1 MTRPTRVRIDLA
13 ALRNNYL
20 HARAVHGARALAV
33 LKANAYGH
41 GALASAHALS
51 SVADGFAVAFL
62 DEACALREGGI
73 RNPIL
78 VLEGCFNASEL
89 KIANELDLWVVVHQ
103 DEQIRLIEG
112 SKTGRLRDPGS
123 VAEGIPRE
131 TGARFNV
138 WLKIDTGMSRAG
150 FHRTEAARAHQRLL
164 DTGKVSSITLM
175 THFARADEPG
185 EVMTVQQIE
194 AFDAAT
200 ANLEGARSLCN
211 SAGLLAWPSARRDW
225 ARPGLMLY
233 GVTPQGPAVPELQPV
248 MTFES
253 SVFAVR
259 TLEPG
264 ESLGYGA
271 TFVATART
279 RVGLVCAGYADG
291 YPQTAATG
299 TPVGVDGHMTK
310 LIGRVSM
317 DMLTVDLTDVPNA
330 GVGSVVEFW
339 GSRVPVAMVA
349 KGAGRSPYEV
359 LCAVKR
365 APLVHENAGQS
376 VREPLRMTGTR

>member
-20 HARAVHGARALAV
+20 YARGVHGGRALAV

-41 GALASAHALS
+41 GALASAHSLA

-62 DEACALREGGI
+62 DEACALREGGV

-103 DEQIRLIEG
+103 QEQIRLIEE
-112 SKTGRLRDPGS
+112 SR
-123 VAEGIPRE
+123 

-150 FHRTEAARAHQRLL
+150 FRRTDAAPAYQRLMS
-164 DTGKVSSITLM
+164 TGKVSSITLM

-185 EVMTVQQIE
+185 ESMTAQQVE
-194 AFDAAT
+194 AFDTAT
-200 ANLEGARSLCN
+200 AMLKGERSLCN

-233 GVTPQGPAVPELQPV
+233 GATTHGQDVPELQPV

-253 SVFAVR
+253 RVFNVR
-259 TLEPG
+259 TLEAG

-271 TFVATART
+271 TFVASERM

-299 TPVGVDGHMTK
+299 TPIAVDGHATT
-310 LIGRVSM
+310 LVGRVSM
-317 DMLTVDLTDVPNA
+317 DMLTVDLTHLPNV
-330 GVGSVVEFW
+330 GVGSSVELW
-339 GSRVPVAMVA
+339 GSRVPVAA
-349 KGAGRSPYEV
+349 IARSAGRSPYEL
-359 LCAVKR
+359 LCSVKR
-365 APLVHENAGQS
+365 APLMHENAGQG
-376 VREPLRMTGTR
+376 REPLRMTGTR

>member
-1 MTRPTRVRIDLA
+1 VTRPTSVRVDLA
-13 ALRNNYL
+13 ALRNNYRY
-20 HARAVHGARALAV
+20 ARGVHGGRALAV

-41 GALASAHALS
+41 GALASAHALA

-62 DEACALREGGI
+62 DEACALREGGV
-73 RNPIL
+73 RNPL
-78 VLEGCFNASEL
+78 VVLEGCFNASEL
-89 KIANELDLWVVVHQ
+89 KIANELDLWLVVHQ
-103 DEQIRLIEG
+103 EEQIRLIEE
-112 SKTGRLRDPGS
+112 SR
-123 VAEGIPRE
+123 

-150 FHRTEAARAHQRLL
+150 FRRTDAAPAYQRLMN
-164 DTGKVSSITLM
+164 TGKVSSITLM

-185 EVMTVQQIE
+185 ESMTAQQIE

-200 ANLEGARSLCN
+200 AMLKGERSLCN

-233 GVTPQGPAVPELQPV
+233 GVTTHGQEVSDLQPV

-253 SVFAVR
+253 SVFNVR

-271 TFVATART
+271 TFVASERT

-299 TPVGVDGHMTK
+299 TPIAVDGDATT

-317 DMLTVDLTDVPNA
+317 DMLTVDLTHLPNA
-330 GVGSVVEFW
+330 GVGSTVELW
-339 GSRVPVAMVA
+339 GSRVPVAAIA
-349 KGAGRSPYEV
+349 KSASRSPYEL
-359 LCAVKR
+359 LCSVKR
-365 APLVHENAGQS
+365 APLMHENAGQG
-376 VREPLRMTGTR
+376 REPIRMTGTR

>member
-1 MTRPTRVRIDLA
+1 VTRPTSVRIDIA

-20 HARAVHGARALAV
+20 YARGVHGGRALAV

-41 GALASAHALS
+41 GALASAHSLA

-62 DEACALREGGI
+62 DEACALREGGV

-78 VLEGCFNASEL
+78 VLEGCFNAPEL
-89 KIANELDLWVVVHQ
+89 KIANELDLWMVVHQ
-103 DEQIRLIEG
+103 EEQIRLIEE
-112 SKTGRLRDPGS
+112 SR
-123 VAEGIPRE
+123 

-150 FHRTEAARAHQRLL
+150 FRRTDAASAYQRLMS
-164 DTGKVSSITLM
+164 TGKVSSITLM

-185 EVMTVQQIE
+185 EPMTAQQID

-200 ANLEGARSLCN
+200 AMLRGERSLCN

-233 GVTPQGPAVPELQPV
+233 GVTTHGLAVPELQPV

-253 SVFAVR
+253 RVFNVR
-259 TLEPG
+259 TLEAG

-271 TFVATART
+271 TFVASQRT

-291 YPQTAATG
+291 YPQTAAMG
-299 TPVGVDGHMTK
+299 TPIAVDGHATT

-317 DMLTVDLTDVPNA
+317 DMLTVDLTHLPNA
-330 GVGSVVEFW
+330 DVGSAVELW
-339 GSRVPVAMVA
+339 GPRVPVAAVA
-349 KGAGRSPYEV
+349 KGASRSPYEL
-359 LCAVKR
+359 LCSVKR
-365 APLVHENAGQS
+365 APLVHENVGQGLG
-376 VREPLRMTGTR
+376 EPMRMTGTR

>member
-1 MTRPTRVRIDLA
+1 MTRPTSARIDLA
-13 ALRNNYL
+13 ALRHNYL
-20 HARAVHGARALAV
+20 YARDVHGGRALAV

-41 GALASAHALS
+41 GALAAAHSLAS
-51 SVADGFAVAFL
+51 IADGFAVAFL
-62 DEACALREGGI
+62 DEACALREGGV

-78 VLEGCFNASEL
+78 VLEGCFNAAEL

-103 DEQIRLIEG
+103 EEQIRLIEE
-112 SKTGRLRDPGS
+112 SR
-123 VAEGIPRE
+123 

-150 FHRTEAARAHQRLL
+150 FRRSDAAPAYQRLQN
-164 DTGKVSSITLM
+164 TGKVSSITLM
-175 THFARADEPG
+175 THFARADESG
-185 EVMTVQQIE
+185 EPMTAQQIE

-200 ANLEGARSLCN
+200 ATLKGERSLCN
-211 SAGLLAWPSARRDW
+211 SAGLLAWPAARRDW

-233 GVTPQGPAVPELQPV
+233 GVDPQGGSVSELQPV

-253 SVFAVR
+253 RVFNVR

-271 TFVATART
+271 TFVASTRT

-299 TPVGVDGHMTK
+299 TPIAVDGQATA

-317 DMLTVDLTDVPNA
+317 DMLTVDLTALPNA
-330 GVGSVVEFW
+330 G
-339 GSRVPVAMVA
+339 
-349 KGAGRSPYEV
+349 
-359 LCAVKR
+359 
-365 APLVHENAGQS
+365 
-376 VREPLRMTGTR
+376 

>member
-1 MTRPTRVRIDLA
+1 MTRPTHVRIDLA
-13 ALRNNYL
+13 ALRSNYL
-20 HARAVHGARALAV
+20 HARGVHGGRALAV

-41 GALASAHALS
+41 GALASAHSLS
-51 SVADGFAVAFL
+51 AVADGFAVAFL

-112 SKTGRLRDPGS
+112 SR
-123 VAEGIPRE
+123 

-150 FHRTEAARAHQRLL
+150 FRCTDAAQAYQRLQN
-164 DTGKVSSITLM
+164 TGKVSSITLM
-175 THFARADEPG
+175 THFARADEPS
-185 EVMTVQQIE
+185 EPMTEQQIE

-200 ANLEGARSLCN
+200 ATLRGERSLCN

-233 GVTPQGPAVPELQPV
+233 GVTPQGPVVPELRPV

-253 SVFAVR
+253 HVFAVR

-264 ESLGYGA
+264 EALGYGA
-271 TFVATART
+271 TFVATERT
-279 RVGLVCAGYADG
+279 RIGLVCAGYADG
-291 YPQTAATG
+291 YPQTAAMG
-299 TPVGVDGHMTK
+299 TPVAVEGQATQ

-317 DMLTVDLTDVPNA
+317 DMLTVDLTHLPDA
-330 GVGSVVEFW
+330 GVGSAVELW
-339 GSRVPVAMVA
+339 GSRVPVAAVA
-349 KGAGRSPYEV
+349 KAASRSPYEL

-365 APLVHENAGQS
+365 APLVHENAGQGLG
-376 VREPLRMTGTR
+376 EPLRMTGTR

>member
-1 MTRPTRVRIDLA
+1 MTRPTTVRIDLA

-20 HARAVHGARALAV
+20 FARGLHGGRALAV

-41 GALASAHALS
+41 GALASAHSLAS
-51 SVADGFAVAFL
+51 IADGFAVAFL
-62 DEACALREGGI
+62 DEACVLREGGV

-89 KIANELDLWVVVHQ
+89 KIANELDLWLVVHQ
-103 DEQIRLIEG
+103 QEQIRLIEE
-112 SKTGRLRDPGS
+112 SR
-123 VAEGIPRE
+123 

-150 FHRTEAARAHQRLL
+150 FRSTDAAAVHQRLQS
-164 DTGKVSSITLM
+164 TGKVSSITLM
-175 THFARADEPG
+175 THFARADETG
-185 EVMTVQQIE
+185 ESMTAQQIE
-194 AFDAAT
+194 TFDAAT
-200 ANLEGARSLCN
+200 AMLGGDRSLCN

-233 GVTPQGPAVPELQPV
+233 GATTHGQDVPELQPV

-253 SVFAVR
+253 RVFNVR

-264 ESLGYGA
+264 ELLGYGA
-271 TFVATART
+271 TFAASERT

-291 YPQTAATG
+291 YPQTAETG
-299 TPVGVDGHMTK
+299 TPIAVDGHATT

-317 DMLTVDLTDVPNA
+317 DMLTVDLTHLPDA
-330 GVGSVVEFW
+330 GVGSSVELW
-339 GSRVPVAMVA
+339 GPRVAVAAVA
-349 KGAGRSPYEV
+349 KGAGRSPYEL

-365 APLVHENAGQS
+365 APLMHENAGQGIGEA
-376 VREPLRMTGTR
+376 VRMTGTR

>member
-1 MTRPTRVRIDLA
+1 VTRPTSARIDLA

-20 HARAVHGARALAV
+20 YARGVHGGRALAV

-41 GALASAHALS
+41 GALASAQSLA

-62 DEACALREGGI
+62 DEACVLREGGV

-89 KIANELDLWVVVHQ
+89 KVANELDLWVVVHQ
-103 DEQIRLIEG
+103 EEQIRLIEE
-112 SKTGRLRDPGS
+112 SRT
-123 VAEGIPRE
+123 A
-131 TGARFNV
+131 ARFNV

-150 FHRTEAARAHQRLL
+150 VRRADAASAYQRLMNA
-164 DTGKVSSITLM
+164 GKVSSITLM

-185 EVMTVQQIE
+185 QPMTAQQIE

-200 ANLEGARSLCN
+200 ATLKGDRSLCN

-233 GVTPQGPAVPELQPV
+233 GVTTHGREVPELQPV

-253 SVFAVR
+253 RVFNVR

-264 ESLGYGA
+264 DSLGYGG
-271 TFVATART
+271 TFVASERT

-291 YPQTAATG
+291 YPQTAAIG
-299 TPVGVDGHMTK
+299 TPIAVDGQLTT

-317 DMLTVDLTDVPNA
+317 DMLTVDLTNLPNA
-330 GVGSVVEFW
+330 GVGSSVELW
-339 GSRVPVAMVA
+339 GPRVPVAIVA
-349 KGAGRSPYEV
+349 KAANRSPYEL

-365 APLVHENAGQS
+365 APLMHENAGQG
-376 VREPLRMTGTR
+376 VREPMRMTGTR

>member
-1 MTRPTRVRIDLA
+1 MTRPTSVRIDLA

-20 HARAVHGARALAV
+20 YARGVHGGRALAV
-33 LKANAYGH
+33 LKADAYGH
-41 GALASAHALS
+41 GALASAHSLAP
-51 SVADGFAVAFL
+51 VADGFAVAFL
-62 DEACALREGGI
+62 DEACVLREGGV

-103 DEQIRLIEG
+103 QEQVRLIEE
-112 SKTGRLRDPGS
+112 SR
-123 VAEGIPRE
+123 

-150 FHRTEAARAHQRLL
+150 FRCSDAANAYQRLHS
-164 DTGKVSSITLM
+164 TGKVSSITLM

-185 EVMTVQQIE
+185 ESMTAQQIE
-194 AFDAAT
+194 AFDATT
-200 ANLEGARSLCN
+200 AMLRGERSLCN

-233 GVTPQGPAVPELQPV
+233 GTTTHGRDVPELQPV

-253 SVFAVR
+253 RVFNVR

-271 TFVATART
+271 TFVASERT

-299 TPVGVDGHMTK
+299 TPIAVDGHATT

-317 DMLTVDLTDVPNA
+317 DMLTVDLTNLPNA
-330 GVGSVVEFW
+330 DVGSSVELW
-339 GSRVPVAMVA
+339 GPRVAVAAVA
-349 KGAGRSPYEV
+349 KAACRSPYEL

-365 APLVHENAGQS
+365 APLVHENVGQGIG
-376 VREPLRMTGTR
+376 EAMRMTGTR

>member
-1 MTRPTRVRIDLA
+1 VTRPTSVRVDLA
-13 ALRNNYL
+13 ALRNNYRY
-20 HARAVHGARALAV
+20 ARGVHGGRALAV

-41 GALASAHALS
+41 GALASAHALA

-62 DEACALREGGI
+62 DEACALREGGV
-73 RNPIL
+73 RNPL
-78 VLEGCFNASEL
+78 VVLEGCFNASEL
-89 KIANELDLWVVVHQ
+89 KIANELDLWLVVHQ
-103 DEQIRLIEG
+103 EEQIRLIEE
-112 SKTGRLRDPGS
+112 SR
-123 VAEGIPRE
+123 

-150 FHRTEAARAHQRLL
+150 FRRTDAAPAYQRLMN
-164 DTGKVSSITLM
+164 TGKVSSITLM

-185 EVMTVQQIE
+185 ESMTAQQIE

-200 ANLEGARSLCN
+200 AMLKGERSLCN

-233 GVTPQGPAVPELQPV
+233 GVTTHGQEVSDLQPV

-253 SVFAVR
+253 SVFNVR

-271 TFVATART
+271 TFVASERT

-299 TPVGVDGHMTK
+299 TPIAVDGDATT

-317 DMLTVDLTDVPNA
+317 DMLTVDLTHLPNA
-330 GVGSVVEFW
+330 GVGSTVELW
-339 GSRVPVAMVA
+339 GSRVPVAAIA
-349 KGAGRSPYEV
+349 KSASRSPYEL
-359 LCAVKR
+359 LCSVKR
-365 APLVHENAGQS
+365 APLMHENAGQG
-376 VREPLRMTGTR
+376 REPMRMTGTR

>member
-1 MTRPTRVRIDLA
+1 VTRPTSVRIDLA

-20 HARAVHGARALAV
+20 YARGVHGGRALAV

-41 GALASAHALS
+41 GALASAHSLA

-62 DEACALREGGI
+62 DEACVLREGGV

-89 KIANELDLWVVVHQ
+89 KLVNELDLWVVVHQ
-103 DEQIRLIEG
+103 EEQIRLIEE
-112 SKTGRLRDPGS
+112 SR
-123 VAEGIPRE
+123 

-150 FHRTEAARAHQRLL
+150 FRRTDAAHAYQRLQN
-164 DTGKVSSITLM
+164 TGKVSSITLM

-185 EVMTVQQIE
+185 EPMTAQQIE

-200 ANLEGARSLCN
+200 AMLRGERSLCN

-233 GVTPQGPAVPELQPV
+233 GVTTHGHDVPELQPV
-248 MTFES
+248 MTFAS
-253 SVFAVR
+253 RVFNVR
-259 TLEPG
+259 TLEAG

-271 TFVATART
+271 TFVASQRT

-291 YPQTAATG
+291 YPQTAVTG
-299 TPVGVDGHMTK
+299 TPMAVDGHATS

-317 DMLTVDLTDVPNA
+317 DMLTVDLTNVPTA
-330 GVGSVVEFW
+330 DVGSSVELW
-339 GSRVPVAMVA
+339 GPRVPVAVVA
-349 KGAGRSPYEV
+349 KGATRSPYEL
-359 LCAVKR
+359 LCSVKR
-365 APLVHENAGQS
+365 APLVHDNVAHGIG
-376 VREPLRMTGTR
+376 EPMRMTGTR

>member
-1 MTRPTRVRIDLA
+1 MTRPTSVRIDLA
-13 ALRNNYL
+13 ALRHNYL
-20 HARAVHGARALAV
+20 FARGVHGGRALAV

-41 GALASAHALS
+41 GALASAHSLAA
-51 SVADGFAVAFL
+51 VADGFAVAFL
-62 DEACALREGGI
+62 DEACVLREGGV

-89 KIANELDLWVVVHQ
+89 KIANELDLWLVVHQ
-103 DEQIRLIEG
+103 EEQIRLIEE
-112 SKTGRLRDPGS
+112 SK
-123 VAEGIPRE
+123 

-150 FHRTEAARAHQRLL
+150 FRRTDVAHAYQRLL
-164 DTGKVSSITLM
+164 STGKVSSITLM

-185 EVMTVQQIE
+185 EPMTAQQIE

-200 ANLEGARSLCN
+200 AILRGERSLCN

-233 GVTPQGPAVPELQPV
+233 GATTHGHEVSKLQPV

-253 SVFAVR
+253 RVFAVR

-271 TFVATART
+271 TFVASERT

-291 YPQTAATG
+291 YPQTATTG
-299 TPVGVDGHMTK
+299 TPIAVDGQATT
-310 LIGRVSM
+310 LVGRVSM
-317 DMLTVDLTDVPNA
+317 DMLTVDLTSLPNA
-330 GVGSVVEFW
+330 GVGSAVELW
-339 GSRVPVAMVA
+339 GSRVPVAAVA
-349 KGAGRSPYEV
+349 DSAGRTPYEL
-359 LCAVKR
+359 LCSVKR
-365 APLVHENAGQS
+365 APLVHENVGQGIG
-376 VREPLRMTGTR
+376 EPMRMTGTR

>member
-1 MTRPTRVRIDLA
+1 VTRPTSVRIDLA

-20 HARAVHGARALAV
+20 YARGVHGGRALAV

-41 GALASAHALS
+41 GALASAHSLTS
-51 SVADGFAVAFL
+51 IADGFAVAFL

-73 RNPIL
+73 RKPIL

-89 KIANELDLWVVVHQ
+89 KIANELELWAVVHQ
-103 DEQIRLIEG
+103 FEQIRLIEE
-112 SKTGRLRDPGS
+112 SR
-123 VAEGIPRE
+123 

-138 WLKIDTGMSRAG
+138 WLKVDTGMSRAG
-150 FHRTEAARAHQRLL
+150 FRPSEAAQAYQRLQN
-164 DTGKVSSITLM
+164 TGKVSSITLM
-175 THFARADEPG
+175 THFARADESAEP
-185 EVMTVQQIE
+185 MTAQQIE

-200 ANLEGARSLCN
+200 AMLKGERSLCN
-211 SAGLLAWPSARRDW
+211 SAGLLAWPEARRDW

-233 GVTPQGPAVPELQPV
+233 GVDPRGGSVPELQPV

-253 SVFAVR
+253 RVFNVR
-259 TLEPG
+259 TLDPG

-271 TFVATART
+271 TFVASERT

-299 TPVGVDGHMTK
+299 TPIAVDGRATR

-317 DMLTVDLTDVPNA
+317 DMLTVDLTDLPSA
-330 GVGSVVEFW
+330 GVGSTVELW
-339 GSRVPVAMVA
+339 GPRVPVADVA
-349 KGAGRSPYEV
+349 RSANRSPYEL
-359 LCAVKR
+359 LCSVKR
-365 APLVHENAGQS
+365 APLLHENAGQGS
-376 VREPLRMTGTR
+376 GEAVRMTGTR

>member
-20 HARAVHGARALAV
+20 HARAVHGGRALAV

-41 GALASAHALS
+41 GALASAHSLS
-51 SVADGFAVAFL
+51 SLADGFAVAFL
-62 DEACALREGGI
+62 DEACALREGGV

-103 DEQIRLIEG
+103 DEQIRRIEA
-112 SKTGRLRDPGS
+112 SK
-123 VAEGIPRE
+123 

-150 FHRTEAARAHQRLL
+150 FRRADAAQAYQRLQN
-164 DTGKVSSITLM
+164 TGKVSSITLM

-185 EVMTVQQIE
+185 EPMTAQQIE

-200 ANLEGARSLCN
+200 GMLKGERSLCN

-233 GVTPQGPAVPELQPV
+233 GVTPQGPAVRELQPV

-253 SVFAVR
+253 HVFAVR

-271 TFVATART
+271 TFVATERT

-299 TPVGVDGHMTK
+299 TPVAVDGHTTQ

-330 GVGSVVEFW
+330 GVGSAVELW
-339 GSRVPVAMVA
+339 GSRVPVVAVA
-349 KGAGRSPYEV
+349 KGAGRSPYEL
-359 LCAVKR
+359 LCSVKR
-365 APLVHENAGQS
+365 APLVHENAGQGI
-376 VREPLRMTGTR
+376 REPLRMTGTR